1 MNELTC
7 NWDLSPF
14 IFSSRNFS
22 DDLVYY
28 SHLLPLLIS
37 LIVAFFIYF
46 SNRKSVINMTFLSL
60 VLSFSIWVFADLILW
75 VNARTDLIM
84 FFWSLQ
90 IILEPLI
97 YLSSLYFVYIF
108 THKEDFVL
116 KNKIL
121 ATLLFLP
128 VLLLASTN
136 YGLLGFDFT
145 NCDAEAIEGPL
156 TIYGYLIEII
166 YVFWMFFIF
175 LYAFKK
181 TKTKAERKLIWLLL
195 FGISSFLIIFSF
207 GNLIGNLTGEWSYGQ
222 YGLFGMPIFIGFLGY
237 LIVKHHMFNLKLF
250 ATQALVWALAIMIGA
265 QYFFIKVPVNFVLNT
280 VTFIT
285 VIVLGRFLIKSVKV
299 EIEQKEKLQHLTE
312 KLEDANVKLKA
323 LDKLKSEFISL
334 ASHQLRSPLTVIKGY
349 ASTLTDGIVGD
360 LTDKQ
365 KEVAQHIYVSASGL
379 ANVVEDFLNVT
390 KIEQGGMKYVFSPTD
405 MRLIVNDLVSDMRI
419 TAEAK
424 HLEFQSDINEGV
436 FLVNADGTKM
446 KQVFLN
452 LIDNSIKYTKEGFVK
467 VWLHKTRDE
476 HGKDMMKFGVSDS
489 GVGVSE
495 ETKAKLFQKFGRGE
509 GSVMNGGGSG
519 LGLYLAQEIV
529 KEHGGEIVID
539 SEGLGKGSTFSV
551 TLPLI
556 KENVA
561 NL

>member
-1 MNELTC
+1 MNELLC
-7 NWDLSPF
+7 DWDIAKFFVFSGNIFEPGIYYYHLFPF
-14 IFSSRNFS
+14 FVSLGIGIFVFLHNS
-22 DDLVYY
+22 
-28 SHLLPLLIS
+28 
-37 LIVAFFIYF
+37 
-46 SNRKSVINMTFLSL
+46 KGVINRLFLIIIL
-60 VLSFSIWVFADLILW
+60 LFDFWVFASLLIW
-75 VNARTDLIM
+75 ANEKQELIM
-84 FFWSLQ
+84 FFWSVLN
-90 IILEPLI
+90 IAEPLI
-97 YLSSLYFVYIF
+97 YAGSLYFVYLF
-108 THKEDFVL
+108 L
-116 KNKIL
+116 NKKDMPLLSKIVIGV
-121 ATLLFLP
+121 LFLP
-128 VLLLASTN
+128 VLIFASTKYN
-136 YGLLGFDFT
+136 LSGFDFT
-145 NCDAEAIEGPL
+145 NCDREAVEGPL
-156 TIYGYLIEII
+156 PIYGYLIEII
-166 YVFWMFFIF
+166 YTFWMFFIF
-175 LYAFKK
+175 LYAFKN
-181 TKTKAERKLIWLLL
+181 KLSRHEKIQTILLL
-195 FGISSFLIIFSF
+195 VGISSFLVLFSL
-207 GNLIGNLTGEWSYGQ
+207 GNLIGNFTDNWNYALYGM
-222 YGLFGMPIFIGFLGY
+222 LGMPIFIGFLGY

-312 KLEDANVKLKA
+312 KLEDANVKLQA

-349 ASTLTDGIVGD
+349 AATLTDGIAGD
-360 LTDKQ
+360 LTEKQ
-365 KEVAQHIYVSASGL
+365 TEVVRHIYVSAQGL

-390 KIEQGGMKYVFSPTD
+390 KIEQGGMKYVFASTD
-405 MRLIVNDLVSDMRI
+405 MRTIVDDLASDMRI

-424 HLEFQSDINEGV
+424 HLEFQTDINEGV
-436 FLVNADGTKM
+436 FMVNADGTKM

-467 VWLHKTRDE
+467 VWLHKTQDE

-509 GSVMNGGGSG
+509 GAVMNGGGSG

-529 KEHGGEIVID
+529 KAHGGEIIID
-539 SEGLGKGSTFSV
+539 SEGLGKGATFSV

-556 KENVA
+556 SN
-561 NL
+561 